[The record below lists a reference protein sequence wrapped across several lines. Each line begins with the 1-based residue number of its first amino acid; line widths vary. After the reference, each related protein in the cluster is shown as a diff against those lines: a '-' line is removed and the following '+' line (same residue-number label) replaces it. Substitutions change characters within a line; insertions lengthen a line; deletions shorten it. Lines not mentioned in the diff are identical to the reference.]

1 MKKIRTIGIMAIVA
15 ISLLLCTVV
24 TIRWSELGCDI
35 GSLIAGYAY
44 YTSVTCVLGA
54 MIIERIE
61 KLLKH

>member
-1 MKKIRTIGIMAIVA
+1 MKKIRIIGIVAIA
-15 ISLLLCTVV
+15 TISLLLCTVV

-44 YTSVTCVLGA
+44 YTSVTCVLGV
-54 MIIERIE
+54 MVIERVE